1 MKLLSNI
8 INELI
13 DTDKT
18 ISSPILK
25 AKVFA
30 SRIQN
35 KELLEWLNKELGGY
49 DTSEELPEYRVYK
62 CHLNGSYINGNMK
75 YTNVSIGT
83 TGLDENISERLKY
96 MSFYQSISSLEQDI
110 VENKSGS
117 LTQDLPAELISYI
130 GDNIRKKGNPYYNL
144 IDARKSLSTSAI
156 TEILSV
162 VRNKLL
168 DFVLKI
174 DEEFGSI
181 TEIKDLRYKS
191 QEIQKIV
198 NKTII
203 KTSGD
208 GNLINTGENAKIK
221 SSIKISKGN
230 KTDIRNRIKEV
241 GLTEK
246 DAEELIEIID
256 NDNPDLEN
264 ERFGDKVNLWIQ
276 NMIGKA
282 LNGSWQVSIGAAGSI
297 LAEII
302 QQYYGV

>member
-1 MKLLSNI
+1 MQLLSDI

-35 KELLEWLNKELGGY
+35 KELLNWLNKELGGY
-49 DTSEELPEYRVYK
+49 STSEELPEYRVYK
-62 CHLNGSYINGNMK
+62 CHLMGSYININMK

-83 TGLDENISERLKY
+83 NGLDEDIYNNLNY
-96 MSFYQSISSLEQDI
+96 MSFYQSINSLEQDI
-110 VENKSGS
+110 AENNSGS
-117 LTQDLPAELISYI
+117 LTQELPAELISYI
-130 GDNIRKKGNPYYNL
+130 GDNIRKNGNPYYNL
-144 IDARKSLSTSAI
+144 IDARKTLSISALN
-156 TEILSV
+156 EILSV

-168 DFVLKI
+168 DLVLKI
-174 DEEFGSI
+174 DEEFGNIS
-181 TEIKDLRYKS
+181 EIKDLRNKS

-203 KTSGD
+203 KSSGD
-208 GNLINTGENAKIK
+208 GNLINTGENAKID

-230 KTDIRNRIKEV
+230 KTDIRKRIKEV

-246 DAEELIEIID
+246 DAEDLVKIID
-256 NDNPDLEN
+256 NDKPDLEN
-264 ERFGDKVNLWIQ
+264 KRFGDKVNLWVQ
-276 NMIGKA
+276 QMIGKA
-282 LNGSWQVSIGAAGSI
+282 LDGSWQVSVGVAGNI

-302 QQYYGV
+302 QQYYGM